1 MSVPAP
7 VTAATVSASVA
18 TATMSASVATAC
30 VATATVGHRRDD
42 YRHHDNR
49 RRCDLRRR
57 RDANRASLPGRPSRD
72 LDGMRTRT
80 NKIRAR
86 ASRRGR
92 SNNSFRRR

>member
-18 TATMSASVATAC
+18 TAC
-30 VATATVGHRRDD
+30 VAAATVGHRRDD
-42 YRHHDNR
+42 YRHHDNH

-80 NKIRAR
+80 NRIRAR

>member
-7 VTAATVSASVA
+7 VTAATV
-18 TATMSASVATAC
+18 SASVATAC

-57 RDANRASLPGRPSRD
+57 RDANRASLPDRPSRD
-72 LDGMRTRT
+72 LDGRRTRT
-80 NKIRAR
+80 NRIRAR
-86 ASRRGR
+86 ASRRDR

>member
-1 MSVPAP
+1 MS
-7 VTAATVSASVA
+7 VTAATVSAS
-18 TATMSASVATAC
+18 

-80 NKIRAR
+80 NRIRAR
-86 ASRRGR
+86 ASRRDR

>member
-1 MSVPAP
+1 MS

-18 TATMSASVATAC
+18 TAT

-80 NKIRAR
+80 NKSGPVPAVGIEAIIPSAEDELRLLD
-86 ASRRGR
+86 
-92 SNNSFRRR
+92 